1 MNLNEYQRAA
11 MMFAKYDT
19 NDYPF
24 IALAEE
30 VGEVMGKIAKFNRKN
45 KSSMDSTIECISGDD
60 FHLNDRELELKMTL
74 KKELGD
80 VLWQLQACC
89 NELGFNLD
97 DVATCNLE
105 KLQCRSSRGV
115 IIGEGDDR

>member
-1 MNLNEYQRAA
+1 MTLNEYQRAA
-11 MMFAKYDT
+11 IMFAKYDT

-45 KSSMDSTIECISGDD
+45 KSSMDSTIECIAGDD
-60 FHLNDRELELKMTL
+60 FYLSDRELELKMML

-89 NELGFNLD
+89 NELGLNLE
-97 DVATCNLE
+97 DVAACNLE
-105 KLQCRSSRGV
+105 KLQCRNSRGV

>member
-1 MNLNEYQRAA
+1 MKLNEYQRAA

-45 KSSMDSTIECISGDD
+45 KSSMDSTINRIGSDD
-60 FHLNDRELELKMTL
+60 FQLSDRELELKKLL

-89 NELGFNLD
+89 NELDFKLE
-97 DVATCNLE
+97 DVATENLD